1 MQLTK
6 YLKQSLY
13 IVDYSPNTSRILHD
27 DSPFAILIF
36 TRYICSNKNAIFDI
50 IQNIKDCRILKNIK
64 HFRIQ
69 IRWRNWFEN
78 TQ

>member
-50 IQNIKDCRILKNIK
+50 IQNIK
-64 HFRIQ
+64 
-69 IRWRNWFEN
+69 EY
-78 TQ
+78 